1 MASIWIEALRRVF
14 FQVSKNIGQQ
24 LRSIGLPIWKV
35 DYAAK
40 SYKLSKTRIRKPISD
55 HDYQFDQ

>member
-1 MASIWIEALRRVF
+1 MVSTWIEAIGRTI
-14 FQVSKNIGQQ
+14 QVSKNIGQQ

-40 SYKLSKTRIRKPISD
+40 SDKLSKTRIRKPISD